1 VYILGLSCFYHDAAA
16 CLLKDGKIIAAA
28 EEERFT
34 RKKHDFDFPINA
46 AQYCLREAGITIDQI
61 DYVGFYEKPLIKFE
75 RILYTYMSTFPRSL
89 RAYLEAL
96 PIWLNQKL
104 WIPSLIRRQLGY
116 EGEVLFIDHHM
127 SHAASAFLVSPF
139 EEAAILTTDGVGEWT
154 TTAYGVG
161 RGTKI
166 ELLKEIRFPH
176 SLGLLYSAVTAHL
189 GFKVNNDEYKVMGLA
204 SYGKPTYYDQL
215 KKVIDIR
222 PDGSYR
228 LDMSYFAYHYALRML
243 SDKFRREFGE
253 PREPE
258 SEIKQEHMDLAASL
272 QLILEEA
279 LLNAANHLY
288 ELTKMDAICLAGG
301 VALNCVAN
309 KRILEETPFQHIFI
323 QPAAGDSGGSLGVA
337 TYIYNVLLGN
347 PRVYTMTN
355 AYLGPQFSTEEIRAF
370 LDGKGIEYE
379 EYDLDELLP
388 LTARLIADNK
398 IIGWFQGRME
408 FGPRALGSRSILAN
422 PCNPKMKDILNDRV
436 KHREDFRPFAP
447 VILQEKAS
455 EYLKLDYPMPFMV
468 LLSDVMEDKYDVIPA
483 VTHVD
488 GTARPQ
494 TVTKEENGIYYDLVA
509 EFEKITGVPVLI
521 NTSFNVRGEPIV
533 CTPEDAYNCFANTGI
548 DVLVMDRF
556 VIYKD
561 SPNK

>member
-46 AQYCLREAGITIDQI
+46 AQYCLREAGITVDQI

-222 PDGSYR
+222 PDGSYH

-561 SPNK
+561 SPDK